1 VSAEPRQSG
10 LSLHTLL
17 IAGAA
22 SAAAA
27 FIIPLFWQPGT
38 VFAAAMTPVIVA
50 LVSEG
55 LKRPTETVKTVAAS
69 RRASP
74 AAQVDDRDFDLLAPP
89 PPEDLAALPPQ
100 TTAPRTVR
108 SSRGFRLTPRQW
120 KIGLATGVLAF
131 ALAVVFVTASELL
144 AGEKVGSTS
153 NPTTFFGNRNRD
165 RDGASDDGKQKEKE
179 TATPEATRTPGA
191 SATPTPTPTA
201 TPVPTQTPAPTA
213 TPAPAPQAAPAPAA
227 QPPAASPTPVP

>member
-1 VSAEPRQSG
+1 MSAEPRQSG
-10 LSLHTLL
+10 LSLPTLL
-17 IAGAA
+17 IAGAS

-27 FIIPLFWQPGT
+27 FIIPLLWKPGT

-69 RRASP
+69 RRAVP
-74 AAQVDDRDFDLLAPP
+74 VPQVDDRDFDPLAPP
-89 PPEDLAALPPQ
+89 PPEDLEALPQ
-100 TTAPRTVR
+100 TTTQRTVQ

-120 KIGLATGVLAF
+120 KLGLATGALAFVLA
-131 ALAVVFVTASELL
+131 VTFVTASELI

-153 NPTTFFGNRNRD
+153 NPTTFFGNRDRD
-165 RDGASDDGKQKEKE
+165 RGGGTDDGKQGKE
-179 TATPEATRTPGA
+179 TPTPEATRTPGA

-213 TPAPAPQAAPAPAA
+213 TATPAPQAAPAPAA
-227 QPPAASPTPVP
+227 EPPAASPTAVP